1 MTEII
6 SLFCVQES
14 PRRSFF
20 VCVNYV
26 FLETKG
32 DEYRVV
38 VGRIAEIV
46 EVARIA

>member
-6 SLFCVQES
+6 SLYCVLES

-20 VCVNYV
+20 VCANYV
-26 FLETKG
+26 FLETES
-32 DEYRVV
+32 DEYRIV

-46 EVARIA
+46 EVARVA